1 MKITL
6 SENLRKMRRDR
17 DLTQEDLANFLGI
30 SFQAVSKW
38 ERDEG
43 YPDISLLPVIANFFG
58 VTVDA
63 LIGNDVITQED
74 KIQKYCME
82 YEQYNT
88 NGEMDSAAVAAANA
102 YRDYPYDWRIIDIYC
117 RSLTR
122 GYSQHPGE
130 KLPELRM
137 LCQMVKDKCPDAKI
151 RMHAVYS
158 MLFAENDDLV
168 EEWFEEVPG
177 TYDFSEGERR
187 EDRYLERNQMD
198 KYRYYKQRNM
208 MQLYRYLFE
217 KLGANPST
225 VQEKINALQ
234 VRASLQDA
242 LFGGENA
249 ICEKYRYAFNQL
261 LLSAAFFEC
270 GQKQEGYSAL
280 EKSIKGFVEWFLLP
294 QNEELHF
301 SGLFDTLEPV
311 KRTKGVDSVVP
322 FLVGDRQLKG
332 FKNVSYEDK
341 FISLTQELQQTGS
354 L

>member
-1 MKITL
+1 
-6 SENLRKMRRDR
+6 
-17 DLTQEDLANFLGI
+17 
-30 SFQAVSKW
+30 
-38 ERDEG
+38 
-43 YPDISLLPVIANFFG
+43 
-58 VTVDA
+58 
-63 LIGNDVITQED
+63 
-74 KIQKYCME
+74 
-82 YEQYNT
+82 
-88 NGEMDSAAVAAANA
+88 
-102 YRDYPYDWRIIDIYC
+102 
-117 RSLTR
+117 
-122 GYSQHPGE
+122 
-130 KLPELRM
+130 
-137 LCQMVKDKCPDAKI
+137 
-151 RMHAVYS
+151 
-158 MLFAENDDLV
+158 
-168 EEWFEEVPG
+168 
-177 TYDFSEGERR
+177 
-187 EDRYLERNQMD
+187 
-198 KYRYYKQRNM
+198 M

-332 FKNVSYEDK
+332 FENVSHEDK
-341 FISLTQELQQTGS
+341 FVSLTQELQQTVS